1 MYPENINIHLDYDLQ
16 PTINIPQF
24 DSGRELNIYLDSY
37 IIPDKSETRIY
48 IKKPS
53 GHEIYYLCNYIG
65 NKIICRGTLQMF
77 AEIGQNLTQIQIIS
91 DGTYLGSFPFIFN
104 VVNNPVAHIEIESKD
119 EYAILDD
126 LIDEA
131 RAIIITEAS
140 RVDAENSRVQAEN
153 QRVTEFNEI
162 KANLE
167 NIGNTV
173 TAQGNTAE
181 QKGNIASQQGNVS
194 EQQGNV
200 ASQQGTVA
208 ETKGNNAQVAADR
221 ANTAAQ
227 KAENIV
233 DNLDTTVRDI
243 VINDSTSSEL
253 TTYSSQKIET
263 IAQDFNTISGS
274 SIYANGSEEA
284 PIVSLRLCGRA
295 DQGSTTG
302 KNLFDAD
309 SWEILDRQSDGSY
322 KTNQATTANNL
333 QFDIPV
339 GVYTLSYDCK
349 CDANSNARL
358 RVNYEDGTTGATI
371 IASNGTFIHFKYVT
385 EDKKISS
392 ICTDFSRYG
401 SGIEFKDIQL
411 ESGSVE
417 TSYEPYTGGAPSPS
431 PEYPQEID
439 IAGLGHTTGAQLWD
453 AGNVSG
459 TQSTKVD
466 VSVPIPPGTYTLSAD
481 VISSDTDADACLIF
495 DYTNNI
501 AIGNIARGQG
511 KSKTFTTDKEI
522 RSFVFYASVSNN
534 GSAGDTFS
542 LRNIMLNAG
551 SSALPW
557 EPYTGG
563 KPGYYEKGIEVDYT
577 GKNLF
582 SLDSDIVFTK
592 EICDITKKTNEITLT
607 STGSSDTVFCQ
618 YACYLSEEVTKY
630 FCGKTITVSAKH
642 KTNNSSLSPVVFINL
657 YNSDNE
663 VIAGEK
669 SIYFYRGSSV
679 TVIVP
684 KETARIRFIFRVD
697 QLRGQVVGDFVRM
710 YDIQAE
716 EGSTATSYEPY
727 RTPQSVHISTPNG
740 LAGLKVSSG
749 GNYTDESGQQWICDE
764 IVRDE
769 RGTGKRIQRVA
780 KKVLDGSEGWS
791 KTSDTGADGSN
802 CYILSFPSGHGEKYI
817 THFRHGAAYV
827 NQSYCGEYIAQ
838 NDILFLLSNCNTVD
852 EFKSWLTE
860 QYNAGKPVTVLYV
873 LETPV
878 ETVLSAEEIISLSSF
893 HTYPPITSVTNN
905 AECEMEIIYAKT
917 QTGKYV
923 SQNLKHK
930 QMVECGVVQFG
941 NALMEYDYQKKAIKI
956 SFSP

>member
-302 KNLFDAD
+302 AQLWDAGD
-309 SWEILDRQSDGSY
+309 VLG
-322 KTNQATTANNL
+322 A
-333 QFDIPV
+333 P
-339 GVYTLSYDCK
+339 
-349 CDANSNARL
+349 
-358 RVNYEDGTTGATI
+358 GATYTEAGI
-371 IASNGTFIHFKYVT
+371 SIPIQPGTYTITADVTSSDTDSTTCLLYDRTNSVSLGQLARGKGKSVTFSTSKAIQRFCFYNGKDYDASVGDTSSFKN
-385 EDKKISS
+385 IM
-392 ICTDFSRYG
+392 
-401 SGIEFKDIQL
+401 L
-411 ESGSVE
+411 NAGSVALPW
-417 TSYEPYTGGAPSPS
+417 EPYTGGAPSPS

-582 SLDSDIVFTK
+582 LLDNDIVFTK

-669 SIYFYRGSSV
+669 SIYFNRGSSV

-769 RGTGKRIQRVA
+769 RGTGKRIQRIEKNIYMGA
-780 KKVLDGSEGWS
+780 ENEEWKLHSINSYGIANFYIDFPSLEGIGINNRFTRHATAIANT
-791 KTSDTGADGSN
+791 KTEGFLPEVN
-802 CYILSFPSGHGEKYI
+802 RIYIRILSDKAS
-817 THFRHGAAYV
+817 
-827 NQSYCGEYIAQ
+827 
-838 NDILFLLSNCNTVD
+838 TVD
-852 EFKSWLTE
+852 EFKTWLS
-860 QYNAGKPVTVLYV
+860 NHNMTVLTV
-873 LETPV
+873 LPEPV
-878 ETVLSAEEIISLSSF
+878 ETNLSAEEIISLSSF